1 MSTFLMLVFGYW
13 FERVPQTF
21 PEELSL
27 LYRRKLLMFELN
39 LQRISTFLNLAKYQL
54 ASNTVLLQF
63 QNNQPTNQRGSTLEI
78 AFSTN
83 KTAERN
89 VCITSFG

>member
-1 MSTFLMLVFGYW
+1 MSTFLLLVFGYW

-39 LQRISTFLNLAKYQL
+39 LQLISTFLNLAKCQL
-54 ASNTVLLQF
+54 ASNTVLLHF
-63 QNNQPTNQRGSTLEI
+63 QKNQPTNQHGSTLEM
-78 AFSTN
+78 AKMYT
-83 KTAERN
+83 
-89 VCITSFG
+89 